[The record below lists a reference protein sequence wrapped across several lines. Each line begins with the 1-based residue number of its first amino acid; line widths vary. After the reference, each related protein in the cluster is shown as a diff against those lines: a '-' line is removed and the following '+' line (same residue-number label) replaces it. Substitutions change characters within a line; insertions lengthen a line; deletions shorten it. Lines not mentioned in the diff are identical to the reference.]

1 MPSKAGKSEDGVREK
16 GRKKKDKAAR
26 NFDLHGTYTAK
37 HMRLKAER
45 DEKLRT
51 ERPPPD
57 AVPPGIRKTRSWGE
71 NSLLAALPD
80 AKPKKGGK
88 K

>member
-1 MPSKAGKSEDGVREK
+1 MPSKAGKSEDGVRSK

-45 DEKLRT
+45 DEKLRA
-51 ERPPPD
+51 ERPPD
-57 AVPPGIRKTRSWGE
+57 AAAPPGIRKTRSWGE
-71 NSLLAALPD
+71 HSLLAALP
-80 AKPKKGGK
+80 KGGK

>member
-1 MPSKAGKSEDGVREK
+1 MPSKAGKSEDGVKDK

-51 ERPPPD
+51 ARPPEGP
-57 AVPPGIRKTRSWGE
+57 PPGIRKTRSWGE

-80 AKPKKGGK
+80 SKPKKGGNK
-88 K
+88 